1 MIHDLCL
8 LYCLTMASF
17 ITAGLAAGCMGEG
30 PHVQLLLRGHR
41 VAQLLLLLLL
51 LLLPLLLVVVRH
63 LALQKLQ
70 ESFGVFERAVGAGR
84 GRD

>member
-1 MIHDLCL
+1 MIYDLCL
-8 LYCLTMASF
+8 LYCLMMASF

-30 PHVQLLLRGHR
+30 PHVQLLLRGLR
-41 VAQLLLLLLL
+41 VAQLL

-70 ESFGVFERAVGAGR
+70 ESFGVFERAIGAGR

>member
-1 MIHDLCL
+1 M
-8 LYCLTMASF
+8 MASS

-41 VAQLLLLLLL
+41 VAQL